1 MTSTLDTQY
10 SFLSQLANRYPML
23 ARDEEAALARR
34 VRDFNDKF
42 AAEQLVGCHLRAVL
56 AAAVKYRYYGLHVA
70 DLVAEG
76 NCGLVHALQRFDPE
90 RGVRFATYAKHWI
103 RAYIL
108 AHVIRSTSLVGSSS
122 GLVRSQ
128 LYFKVRRERSRIA
141 ALLGDGPA
149 ADEALANRLDI
160 SVERLRSL
168 LERLDCRDL
177 SLDAPSEHAGGRF
190 AESLASCDNPELSYF
205 DDQCSGIAGAA
216 VAAALAELD
225 PRERFIA
232 ERRLMAE
239 PADEMSLADIARI
252 MGVSRERARQLER
265 RAKQKLRR
273 SPAIGGNP
281 RLMDWFSE
289 SLPSFAEAG

>member
-1 MTSTLDTQY
+1 MTSSLDTQH
-10 SFLSQLANRYPML
+10 SRLSQLADRYPML

-34 VRDFNDKF
+34 VRDFNDKS

-56 AAAVKYRYYGLHVA
+56 AAAVKYRFYSVQVS

-141 ALLGDGPA
+141 ALLGDGAA
-149 ADEALANRLDI
+149 ADEALAQRLDI
-160 SVERLRSL
+160 TVERLRSL
-168 LERLDCRDL
+168 LERLDSRDI
-177 SLDAPSEHAGGRF
+177 SLDAPSDHAGGRV
-190 AESLASCDNPELSYF
+190 AESLASRDNPELSYF
-205 DDQCSGIAGAA
+205 EEQYSGIAGAA
-216 VAAALAELD
+216 VAAAL
-225 PRERFIA
+225 
-232 ERRLMAE
+232 
-239 PADEMSLADIARI
+239 
-252 MGVSRERARQLER
+252 VRARPTR
-265 RAKQKLRR
+265 TVHR
-273 SPAIGGNP
+273 
-281 RLMDWFSE
+281 
-289 SLPSFAEAG
+289 